1 MQSRASRLN
10 DVLTTRDVNEIA
22 DVEPGT
28 ASRTVTME
36 RRQDQAKGVDAGVD
50 RKDQLKSDVPTH
62 LSVASIGPG
71 GKVSFK
77 DTDDFKEL
85 GGR

>member
-10 DVLTTRDVNEIA
+10 DVLTTLDINEIA

-28 ASRTVTME
+28 ASRTATLE
-36 RRQDQAKGVDAGVD
+36 RRPGHAKGVDAGVN
-50 RKDQLKSDVPTH
+50 RNDQPKSDIPTH

-71 GKVSFK
+71 GKVTFK